1 MLISGRQHFQDEI
14 HHDAPGKVTFP
25 ERLGQGGEIPDPFA
39 TPGCAAEAL
48 HGEGVFFHRGRI
60 IVTDFLS
67 SADFPQGHEVL
78 VLPDASVG
86 FAGMVD
92 EYAGRLGV
100 NVSVRT
106 DLDGHAFLRAAPFGF
121 SKIND
126 GPHDGQNVFSRCK
139 IATGKHAQAD
149 VTSPDVELS
158 GRVAR
163 VQPPDVR
170 R

>member
-1 MLISGRQHFQDEI
+1 MSGRQHFQDEI

-67 SADFPQGHEVL
+67 PPDFSQSREVS
-78 VLPDASVG
+78 VFPDAGGG

-92 EYAGRLGV
+92 EHAGSLGV
-100 NVSVRT
+100 DVSVGAN
-106 DLDGHAFLRAAPFGF
+106 LDSHAFLRAAPFGF